1 LKNGLN
7 IAFTIDNGFI
17 RHFTIALTSLLEN
30 NSNIIQK
37 VFLVHSIKENKLL
50 QKSFE
55 FFKEKYSQNVEPI
68 YIDDKQ
74 LKSLPVKSFISTASY
89 YRLMLSELL
98 PSNIDKVL
106 YLDCD
111 IIVNGDLSKLLDLH
125 FSQQIETSDEYI
137 SNNNLSDSLSDNDYY
152 LYAVDQE
159 YNKERFSRLHK
170 AKFTGEK
177 YFNSGVLYINLKKW
191 RDNNITEKLLENATK
206 YIRILEFQDQDVLNI
221 TFEKFWGELSYEYNA
236 WKQKNKSIAKTGLSF
251 DEIKIIHFIGP
262 IKPWNIQCK
271 HPYKKVYRKY
281 FKRTPYKFQYVD
293 LSILNILKRIIP
305 NKLKTVIKININ

>member
-1 LKNGLN
+1 MKNGLN
-7 IAFTIDNGFI
+7 IAFTIDDDYV

-30 NSNIIQK
+30 NLNIIQR
-37 VFLVHSIKENKLL
+37 VFVVHSIKEKKLL
-50 QKSFE
+50 QKNLG
-55 FFKEKYSQNVEPI
+55 FFKEKYSKNVEPI

-111 IIVNGDLSKLLDLH
+111 IVVNGDLSKLIDLH
-125 FSQQIETSDEYI
+125 FSQQNKTFDEPI
-137 SNNNLSDSLSDNDYY
+137 HNNNLSDSLSDNDYY

-159 YNKERFSRLHK
+159 SHKDMFPRLRK

-177 YFNSGVLYINLKKW
+177 YFNAGILYINLKKW

-206 YIRILEFQDQDVLNI
+206 YISILEFQDQDVLNI
-221 TFEKFWGELSYEYNA
+221 TFENFWGELNYKYNA
-236 WKQKNKSIAKTGLSF
+236 WKHDKNSIEKAGLSV
-251 DEIKIIHFIGP
+251 DKIKIIHFIGP
-262 IKPWNIQCK
+262 IKPWHIQCK
-271 HPYKKVYRKY
+271 HPYKKIYRKY
-281 FKRTPYKFQYVD
+281 FNKTPYKFQYED
-293 LSILNILKRIIP
+293 LTILNILKRIIP
-305 NKLKTVIKININ
+305 DKLKGIVKKI